1 MQDDAETWAR
11 KQVESAF
18 QRMSLGREMQVPMGD
33 AIHAE
38 REWLQ
43 DAKQG
48 RSTSARSPLVN
59 TPDLKTP
66 LPYHDY
72 GDVEELRTPTPVVN
86 PMKKATLQAHARLQA
101 NLRHDRMAQKGVQ
114 SLQEPAQVQG
124 AKRKAAADKPAGSMP
139 CRPEMADVPKPAQ
152 DVTNK
157 VDMGDAV
164 MGKPLL
170 AIKDKEPEVED
181 GKAVGKK
188 KRRPNNGPMQAVLKS
203 YMAAKKQEGV
213 SYREAQKL
221 WLTSEERAGVVSSLS
236 ASERSKRR
244 F

>member
-1 MQDDAETWAR
+1 M
-11 KQVESAF
+11 V
-18 QRMSLGREMQVPMGD
+18 
-33 AIHAE
+33 
-38 REWLQ
+38 
-43 DAKQG
+43 
-48 RSTSARSPLVN
+48 
-59 TPDLKTP
+59 
-66 LPYHDY
+66 
-72 GDVEELRTPTPVVN
+72 
-86 PMKKATLQAHARLQA
+86 
-101 NLRHDRMAQKGVQ
+101 QKGVQ
-114 SLQEPAQVQG
+114 GLQEPAQVQG
-124 AKRKAAADKPAGSMP
+124 TKRKAAADKPASVP

-157 VDMGDAV
+157 VEMGQAV

-170 AIKDKEPEVED
+170 AIKDKEREVED

-188 KRRPNNGPMQAVLKS
+188 KRRPNNGPMPAVLKS
-203 YMAAKKQEGV
+203 YMATKKQEGV